1 LAFGPQRGHSFKEDT
16 HENDALHAG
25 HLLDRR
31 GCRLLNPL
39 LRAGEGR
46 RTRAAFGRSL
56 DTDVP
61 VDDTQNVIA
70 KKLES
75 IQSQLAALSRRM
87 TVLEESIAARP
98 QVADNTARLQTDLTA
113 TRQEVK
119 AIASSQARLSGV
131 PGYLADLT
139 RYLDRSFAHIEN
151 RVADSGTPE
160 ALLLAVDDLTQRL
173 NVIEELVATLNATL
187 GVLPDTQDGAQ
198 TTILS
203 LDTRLSQLAEQ
214 NENIRKDIVAL
225 REWMTPRNIDPVK
238 RPR

>member
-1 LAFGPQRGHSFKEDT
+1 
-16 HENDALHAG
+16 
-25 HLLDRR
+25 
-31 GCRLLNPL
+31 
-39 LRAGEGR
+39 
-46 RTRAAFGRSL
+46 
-56 DTDVP
+56 
-61 VDDTQNVIA
+61 
-70 KKLES
+70 
-75 IQSQLAALSRRM
+75 
-87 TVLEESIAARP
+87 VLEESIAARP

-173 NVIEELVATLNATL
+173 NVIEELVATLNTTL

>member
-1 LAFGPQRGHSFKEDT
+1 MRTMLCTLVICLTVGAAVFSTRSYVLE
-16 HENDALHAG
+16 
-25 HLLDRR
+25 
-31 GCRLLNPL
+31 
-39 LRAGEGR
+39 EGR

-56 DTDVP
+56 DTYVP

-113 TRQEVK
+113 RGRKVK

-139 RYLDRSFAHIEN
+139 RYGPFLCAH
-151 RVADSGTPE
+151 
-160 ALLLAVDDLTQRL
+160 
-173 NVIEELVATLNATL
+173 
-187 GVLPDTQDGAQ
+187 
-198 TTILS
+198 
-203 LDTRLSQLAEQ
+203 
-214 NENIRKDIVAL
+214 RK
-225 REWMTPRNIDPVK
+225 PRC
-238 RPR
+238 R

>member
-1 LAFGPQRGHSFKEDT
+1 MRTMLCTLVICLTVGAAVFSTRSYVRE
-16 HENDALHAG
+16 
-25 HLLDRR
+25 
-31 GCRLLNPL
+31 
-39 LRAGEGR
+39 EGR

-75 IQSQLAALSRRM
+75 IQSQLATLSRRM

-173 NVIEELVATLNATL
+173 NVIEELVATLNTTL

>member
-1 LAFGPQRGHSFKEDT
+1 MRTMLCTLVICLTVGAAVFSTRSYVRE
-16 HENDALHAG
+16 
-25 HLLDRR
+25 
-31 GCRLLNPL
+31 
-39 LRAGEGR
+39 EGR

-173 NVIEELVATLNATL
+173 NVIEIGRHAQYDLRRLARHARRRPNHNTLVGHAVITACRAKRKHPQGHRRFARMDDAT
-187 GVLPDTQDGAQ
+187 
-198 TTILS
+198 
-203 LDTRLSQLAEQ
+203 
-214 NENIRKDIVAL
+214 
-225 REWMTPRNIDPVK
+225 
-238 RPR
+238 

>member
-1 LAFGPQRGHSFKEDT
+1 MLCTLVICLTVGAAVFSTRSYVRE
-16 HENDALHAG
+16 
-25 HLLDRR
+25 
-31 GCRLLNPL
+31 
-39 LRAGEGR
+39 EGR

-119 AIASSQARLSGV
+119 AIASSQARLSV
-131 PGYLADLT
+131 LPGYLADLT
-139 RYLDRSFAHIEN
+139 RYLDQSFSHLEK
-151 RVADSGTPE
+151 RVADTGTPDT
-160 ALLLAVDDLTQRL
+160 LVLAVDDLAQRL
-173 NVIEELVATLNATL
+173 NVIEELFVALNTTL
-187 GVLPDTQDGAQ
+187 GTSPDTQDGSQ
-198 TTILS
+198 QSTTLS
-203 LDTRLSQLAEQ
+203 LDMRLSQLAEQ
-214 NENIRKDIVAL
+214 TDNIRQDIVAL

>member
-1 LAFGPQRGHSFKEDT
+1 MMLCTLVTCLTVGAAVFSIRSHIRE
-16 HENDALHAG
+16 
-25 HLLDRR
+25 
-31 GCRLLNPL
+31 
-39 LRAGEGR
+39 EGR